1 MRRVRL
7 SIFGHHLY
15 GHIFVHG
22 IILIAAVVAAV
33 LISFRHIGKEPEMH
47 SAMSRAATLVR
58 GDLDDAVALR
68 RRLDEIA
75 YITGGSIAVYD
86 TDGRA
91 LAATGKRP
99 PLPLEEE
106 AIAELRRGRVTSRPL
121 AGFFAIALDEGA
133 AEPFR
138 YFLLDWG
145 QSGAWRWLVALCV
158 IVIVIAAAS
167 YPLART
173 IARPIERLTAAARRL
188 RGGDLAARAGFSGMG
203 EFGVLAEAFDD
214 MAGELERR
222 IRGEQE
228 LLANVSHEVRTP
240 LARIRV
246 VIDLCDEE
254 GASLDDVRRHLAGLV
269 ADVTELDRL
278 VDEVLTAARL
288 DLTAQGRGEAGPLGQ
303 AAEPLEIAE
312 IASRCADRFALAHP
326 SRRLAV
332 SVAGEL
338 PRVMGAVTLLRRALD
353 NLIDN
358 AVKCSPEDAAIELE
372 ASREGDGVVV
382 AVSDRGI
389 GVAPEDLPFLFEPFF
404 RGERSRSRG
413 AGGSGLGLALV
424 RRIAIAHGGS
434 VSAELRPGGGMRFK
448 LVLPVV

>member
-1 MRRVRL
+1 MRRVGLR
-7 SIFGHHLY
+7 IFGHHLY
-15 GHIFVHG
+15 GHIFIHG
-22 IILIAAVVAAV
+22 LILIAAVAAAFM
-33 LISFRHIGKEPEMH
+33 ISFRHLGKEPEMH
-47 SAMSRAATLVR
+47 SAMSRAVTLVR
-58 GDLDDAVALR
+58 RDLDDAAALR

-75 YITGGSIAVYD
+75 YITGGSIAVY
-86 TDGRA
+86 TADGRTVA
-91 LAATGKRP
+91 TTGKRP
-99 PLPLEEE
+99 PGPLAAE
-106 AIAELRRGRVTSRPL
+106 ALAELREGAMTSRPL
-121 AGFFAIALDEGA
+121 TGFFAIALDDGA

-145 QSGAWRWLVALCV
+145 TSGAWRWIIALCL

-173 IARPIERLTAAARRL
+173 IARPLERLTAAAKRL
-188 RGGDLAARAGFSGMG
+188 RGGDLTARAGFSGMG

-246 VIDLCDEE
+246 VLDLCDEE
-254 GASLDDVRRHLAGLV
+254 DASLEDVRRHLAGLE
-269 ADVTELDRL
+269 ADVAELDTL

-303 AAEPLEIAE
+303 AAEPLEIAV
-312 IASRCADRFALAHP
+312 IAARCADRFALVHP
-326 SRRLAV
+326 SRRL
-332 SVAGEL
+332 SVAVAAQL
-338 PRVMGAVTLLRRALD
+338 PRVMGAAALLRRAVD
-353 NLIDN
+353 NLVDN
-358 AVKCSPEDAAIELE
+358 AVKCSPAESAIELE
-372 ASREGDGVVV
+372 ASAEAGGVAVV
-382 AVSDRGI
+382 VSDRGI
-389 GVAPEDLPFLFEPFF
+389 GVSPEDLPLLFEPFF

-413 AGGSGLGLALV
+413 TGGSGLGLALV

-434 VSAELRPGGGMRFK
+434 VSAELRPEGGMRFR
-448 LVLPVV
+448 LSLPA

>member
-1 MRRVRL
+1 MRRVGL

-22 IILIAAVVAAV
+22 LILITAVVAAF
-33 LISFRHIGKEPEMH
+33 LISFRHIGKEPELH
-47 SAMSRAATLVR
+47 NTIYRAARLVR

-75 YITGGSIAVYD
+75 FITGGSIAVY
-86 TDGRA
+86 TADGRA
-91 LAATGKRP
+91 LAVTGKRP
-99 PLPLEEE
+99 PSPLPAE
-106 AIAELRRGRVTSRPL
+106 ALADLREGRMTSRPFV
-121 AGFFAIALDEGA
+121 GFFAIALDDGA

-138 YFLLDWG
+138 YFLLEWG
-145 QSGAWRWLVALCV
+145 PSGAWRWFVALGL
-158 IVIVIAAAS
+158 IVLVIAGAS

-173 IARPIERLTAAARRL
+173 IARPLERLTKAARRL
-188 RGGDLAARAGFSGMG
+188 KGGDLAARAGFSGMG

-222 IRGEQE
+222 ILSEQE

-246 VIDLCDEE
+246 VLDLCDEE
-254 GASLDDVRRHLAGLV
+254 DASLDDVRRHLAGLE

-312 IASRCADRFALAHP
+312 IAARCAERFSLVHP
-326 SRRLAV
+326 SRRLTVAV
-332 SVAGEL
+332 EGGLPSVT
-338 PRVMGAVTLLRRALD
+338 GAVALLGRALD

-358 AVKCSPEDAAIELE
+358 AVKCSPDEAAIELE

-382 AVSDRGI
+382 SVSDRGI
-389 GVAPEDLPFLFEPFF
+389 GVAPEDLPLLFEPFF
-404 RGERSRSRG
+404 RGERNRSRG
-413 AGGSGLGLALV
+413 TGGSGLGLALV

-434 VSAELRPGGGMRFK
+434 ITAELRPEGGMRFR
-448 LVLPVV
+448 LFLPA